1 MELKPYKSKECMSA
15 LKGGL
20 IAVKLCCGGFCLI
33 YQHSPFYTHIHTHTL
48 QCILCFGKSIITEID
63 RSCV

>member
-20 IAVKLCCGGFCLI
+20 IAVKLCCGFFLLNLSALPLLHT
-33 YQHSPFYTHIHTHTL
+33 YIHTHTPFSAYCALVKASL
-48 QCILCFGKSIITEID
+48 Q
-63 RSCV
+63 R

>member
-20 IAVKLCCGGFCLI
+20 IAVKLCCGGVLLNLLALPHI
-33 YQHSPFYTHIHTHTL
+33 YTHTHTHPSVHIML
-48 QCILCFGKSIITEID
+48 W
-63 RSCV
+63 

>member
-20 IAVKLCCGGFCLI
+20 IAVKLCCGGVLLNLLALPHI
-33 YQHSPFYTHIHTHTL
+33 YTHTPFSAYYALVKASL
-48 QCILCFGKSIITEID
+48 Q
-63 RSCV
+63 R